1 MIKLVKSPV
10 VFNEENHTYFLGEKQ
25 LRGITGMIS
34 RQLFPDKYKGV
45 PDHVM
50 RRAAVSIHNASLWTR
65 QGSNLKA
72 SRRRTIYVSA

>member
-50 RRAAVSIHNASLWTR
+50 RPTRAAVSIHNA
-65 QGSNLKA
+65 NL
-72 SRRRTIYVSA
+72 

>member
-50 RRAAVSIHNASLWTR
+50 RQPHPFTMRICRLDRIRA
-65 QGSNLKA
+65 
-72 SRRRTIYVSA
+72 

>member
-45 PDHVM
+45 PDL
-50 RRAAVSIHNASLWTR
+50 SLIH
-65 QGSNLKA
+65 
-72 SRRRTIYVSA
+72 I

>member
-1 MIKLVKSPV
+1 
-10 VFNEENHTYFLGEKQ
+10 
-25 LRGITGMIS
+25 MIS

-50 RRAAVSIHNASLWTR
+50 RPAVSIHNASLWTR
-65 QGSNLKA
+65 QGSNLKV